1 MDPLMFFRLPIL
13 NQKAQSQHRNGGVG
27 VEQCLT
33 KAKCTGGAAV
43 STAIEVVMME
53 LVALALLGAMILG
66 EALILWNFIR
76 LFE

>member
-1 MDPLMFFRLPIL
+1 MFFRLPIL
-13 NQKAQSQHRNGGVG
+13 NPEGPEPTPQWRRRRRTVFNQG
-27 VEQCLT
+27 E
-33 KAKCTGGAAV
+33 CTGGAAAP
-43 STAIEVVMME
+43 TAIEVVMME

>member
-1 MDPLMFFRLPIL
+1 MDPLLFFRLAIL
-13 NQKAQSQHRNGGVG
+13 EPTPQWRRRRRTVFNQGEVHRGS
-27 VEQCLT
+27 C
-33 KAKCTGGAAV
+33 GADGYR
-43 STAIEVVMME
+43 VVMME

>member
-1 MDPLMFFRLPIL
+1 
-13 NQKAQSQHRNGGVG
+13 
-27 VEQCLT
+27 
-33 KAKCTGGAAV
+33 
-43 STAIEVVMME
+43 MME